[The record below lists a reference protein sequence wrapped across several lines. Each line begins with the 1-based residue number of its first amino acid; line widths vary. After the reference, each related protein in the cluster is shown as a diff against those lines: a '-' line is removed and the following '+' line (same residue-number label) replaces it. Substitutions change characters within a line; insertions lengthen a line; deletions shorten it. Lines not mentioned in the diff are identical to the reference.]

1 MDFQDRFSIDQA
13 GNLYFDGM
21 WVYINHSDNIDFYQM
36 NLTRNIMKVSN
47 DIKTKEDPLQVKVI
61 DEELKEIR
69 ERFVDSD
76 NEDEFGENEV
86 LLLQNYLYNPEMKF
100 IKPNKNNHDEEED
113 DEDDESPYI
122 TINGDFNQF
131 KTDFD
136 LANYEV
142 FMLDSNNSLFS
153 YTEIVNDNPLYR
165 ITVHPK
171 NRIELNIIGTKSIL
185 YSMNCDSSNIIH
197 TKIISIQYHN
207 LK

>member
-1 MDFQDRFSIDQA
+1 MDFQERFSIDQS

-21 WVYINHSDNIDFYQM
+21 WVFINSSDHIDFYQM
-36 NLTRNIMKVSN
+36 NLNRNVMKISN
-47 DIKTKEDPLQVKVI
+47 DIKMKEDPLQIRVI

-69 ERFVDSD
+69 ERLVDSD

-86 LLLQNYLYNPEMKF
+86 LQLQNYLYNPEMKY
-100 IKPNKNNHDEEED
+100 IRPIIRNEDEEEY
-113 DEDDESPYI
+113 DETPYI
-122 TINGDFNQF
+122 MINGDFNQF
-131 KTDFD
+131 ETEFD

-142 FMLDSNNSLFS
+142 FILDSNNSLLS

-165 ITVHPK
+165 ITIHSN

-185 YSMNCDSSNIIH
+185 YEMNVDASNNIH
-197 TKIISIQYHN
+197 TKVLSIQYHN

>member
-13 GNLYFDGM
+13 GNLYFDDM
-21 WVYINHSDNIDFYQM
+21 WVFINSSDNIDFYQM
-36 NLTRNIMKVSN
+36 NLNKNVMKVSH
-47 DIKTKEDPLQVKVI
+47 DIKMKEDPLQVRVI

-86 LLLQNYLYNPEMKF
+86 LQLQNYLYNPEMKYIRPT
-100 IKPNKNNHDEEED
+100 IKNEDEEDYNET
-113 DEDDESPYI
+113 PYI
-122 TINGDFNQF
+122 MINGDFNQF
-131 KTDFD
+131 ETEFD

-142 FMLDSNNSLFS
+142 FMLDSNNSLSS
-153 YTEIVNDNPLYR
+153 YTQILNDNPLYR
-165 ITVHPK
+165 ITVHSN

-185 YSMNCDSSNIIH
+185 YEMNIDSSNNIH
-197 TKIISIQYHN
+197 TKILSIQYHN